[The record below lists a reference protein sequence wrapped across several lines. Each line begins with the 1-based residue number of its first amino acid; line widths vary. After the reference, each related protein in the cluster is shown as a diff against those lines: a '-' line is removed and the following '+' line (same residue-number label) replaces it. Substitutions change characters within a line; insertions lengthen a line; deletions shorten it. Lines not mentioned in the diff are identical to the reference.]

1 MNVYDDPAYVDT
13 VADLKERLAALRSR
27 IGDTGEDFPDLESI
41 LQDFWA
47 YDSDDKAEAITISNE
62 FLSVR
67 EQELADREKK

>member
-1 MNVYDDPAYVDT
+1 MIPPT
-13 VADLKERLAALRSR
+13 LTRWPILKSGLPRLTNRMG
-27 IGDTGEDFPDLESI
+27 IGETFHSLGEL